1 MQNRTDAIKFAEV
14 QPRFRHQQRGHWNYT
29 LEPLLIAVNHDTKN
43 AKALEIP
50 QVNESVRDLKAEVV
64 DDVGRPEQAGY
75 PFFDCH

>member
-1 MQNRTDAIKFAEV
+1 MQNRTDAIKFS
-14 QPRFRHQQRGHWNYT
+14 QDLDTNNDWHWNYT

-64 DDVGRPEQAGY
+64 DDVGRPAQAGY